1 VLAALGADVVK
12 LESIQ
17 RPDGMRFNTA
27 NPGED
32 RWWEWGPVFH
42 VTNPGKRDVTLDMNS
57 DRGRE
62 LARRLIAGADV
73 VIENFTPRVMEHFDL
88 GWDAVRAVNPRVV
101 MVRMPAFG
109 LQGPW
114 RDRSGF
120 AQNMEQ
126 VSGMASVTGYADDL
140 PIIPRGPCDPV
151 SGMHAVVALLCGLEA
166 RERTGEGMLIEVP
179 MVEAVLNVA
188 AEQVVEYG
196 AYGNL
201 LRRDGNRGPGAA
213 PQGVYPCRGDD
224 QWLALAVEN
233 DEQWKSLRAV
243 MGDPM
248 WMASTDLDTDTGRV
262 RSHDRIDAEI
272 SAWCRERDRDDVV
285 DALLAEGIP
294 AAPVVHQPEIL
305 DNPQLIDRR
314 FFEVLDHPLV
324 GSHRYP
330 SMPFRFAGNTAGWL
344 RRPPPT
350 LGQHNDEV
358 LGGEAGL
365 TPGELTDLRDAA
377 VIGDRPVGA

>member
-1 VLAALGADVVK
+1 
-12 LESIQ
+12 
-17 RPDGMRFNTA
+17 
-27 NPGED
+27 
-32 RWWEWGPVFH
+32 
-42 VTNPGKRDVTLDMNS
+42 
-57 DRGRE
+57 
-62 LARRLIAGADV
+62 
-73 VIENFTPRVMEHFDL
+73 
-88 GWDAVRAVNPRVV
+88 

-109 LQGPW
+109 LSGPW

-126 VSGMASVTGYADDL
+126 VSGMASVTGYADGL

-166 RERTGEGMLIEVP
+166 RERTAEGMLIEVP
-179 MVEAVLNVA
+179 MVEAVLNIA

-201 LRRDGNRGPGAA
+201 LRRSGNRGPGAA

-248 WMASTDLDTDTGRV
+248 WMASTELDDDRGR
-262 RSHDRIDAEI
+262 RAAHDRIDAEI
-272 SAWCRERDRDDVV
+272 SAWCESRDRADVV
-285 DALLAEGIP
+285 DTLLAEGIP
-294 AAPVVHQPEIL
+294 AAPVVHQPEVL
-305 DNPQLIDRR
+305 DNPQLIARA

-324 GSHRYP
+324 GTHRYP
-330 SMPFRFAGNTAGWL
+330 GMPFRYATNTDGWL

-350 LGQHNDEV
+350 LGQHNDEI
-358 LGGEAGL
+358 LGGELGL
-365 TPGELTDLRDAA
+365 SGADLDQLKADA